1 MERELRYDVV
11 KRKDFAACFMEGIIS
26 PEEVNTLQDILA
38 KLYKYRLDMGKKP
51 LECVVVESDW
61 PEYETVWRMIDERVQ
76 RELEAVVME
85 QRFGPDS
92 VPSELPYFFV
102 VDGKSLVCSNAHSP
116 HRLVGYS
123 GYKYKILYSTEPFDP
138 SAVLT
143 TSWANSPKK
152 AEFITRDIVMSMD
165 AKQIIE
171 ESKARRVK

>member
-1 MERELRYDVV
+1 MERERRYAVT
-11 KRKDFAACFMEGIIS
+11 KCKDFRSCMDKGIIT
-26 PEEVNTLQDILA
+26 PEEEQVMEIVMQ
-38 KLYKYRLDMGKKP
+38 KLDNYRMEQGKKP

-61 PEYETVWRMIDERVQ
+61 PEYERVWRMIEERVQ
-76 RELEAVVME
+76 GEVEAVVME

-92 VPSELPYFFV
+92 VPAELPYFFV

-152 AEFITRDIVMSMD
+152 AEFIPRDIVMAMD
-165 AKQIIE
+165 PKQIIE
-171 ESKARRVK
+171 ESKVRRVK